1 MALNTEVSPAGS
13 LNLPAIG
20 KGVVV
25 TLVLAVLT
33 CLLAG
38 AIFYFSSA
46 SERFLPW
53 VAAGILLFSVLTGSI
68 LTATQAGSKGLLHGM
83 GVGLI
88 AFILLWVI
96 AMVALPGP
104 LAIVGILQKFVIL
117 VAGGALGGMLGVALS

>member
-1 MALNTEVSPAGS
+1 MALNTEVSPAGG

-25 TLVLAVLT
+25 TLVLALLT

-46 SERFLPW
+46 SEKFLPW
-53 VAAGILLFSVLTGSI
+53 AASGILLFSALAGSI
-68 LTATQAGSKGLLHGM
+68 LTAKQAGTKGLLHGV

-88 AFILLWVI
+88 AFVLLCLI
-96 AMVALPGP
+96 ALVALPGP
-104 LAIVGILQKFVIL
+104 LAIVGILQKFLIL